1 MNNLSPQEVIATLN
15 LAPHPEGG
23 FYKETYR
30 STGTIGENSLPDN
43 MVGYRTYGTSIH
55 YLLRS
60 TDFSAFHRIK
70 SDEIWNFNAGDAL
83 EIFEIDSEGKLIS
96 TILGSDI
103 KNGEVLTHVVVAN
116 RWFAARPLASG
127 INKGYS
133 LVTCIVAP
141 GFDPQDFE
149 MANASILREAIV
161 KNPMVDELLIQK
173 S

>member
-1 MNNLSPQEVIATLN
+1 MNRMTANEVISTLD

-60 TDFSAFHRIK
+60 EDFSAFHRIK
-70 SDEIWNFNAGDAL
+70 SDEIWNFNGGDAL
-83 EIFEIDSEGKLIS
+83 EIFEIDAEGKLIS

-103 KNGEVLTHVVVAN
+103 RNSQVLTHVVLAN
-116 RWFAARPLASG
+116 RWFAARPAVNSTAS
-127 INKGYS
+127 GYS
-133 LVTCIVAP
+133 LVTCIVAHS
-141 GFDPQDFE
+141 FDPQDFE
-149 MANASILREAIV
+149 MANASILREAIE
-161 KNPMVDELLIQK
+161 KNPIVDELLIK
-173 S
+173 

>member
-1 MNNLSPQEVIATLN
+1 MNNLSPEEIITTLD
-15 LAPHPEGG
+15 LSPHPEGG

-43 MVGYRTYGTSIH
+43 MVGYRTYGTSIY

-60 TDFSAFHRIK
+60 HDFSAFHRIK

-83 EIFEIDSEGKLIS
+83 EIFEIDGDGKLLR
-96 TILGSDI
+96 TVLGSDI
-103 KNGEVLTHVVVAN
+103 KNGETLNHVVVAN
-116 RWFAARPLASG
+116 RWFAARPIAASKT
-127 INKGYS
+127 KGYS

-149 MANASILREAIV
+149 MANASILREVIA
-161 KNPMVDELLIQK
+161 KNPVVDQLLIP
-173 S
+173 